1 MERHR
6 NNIGVLRL
14 LFALLV
20 IVGHAPEL
28 IDGSR
33 MRDPFTHVFH
43 ALSLGEVSVDAFFL
57 LSGYLITQSMTRSS
71 SLGEYLKRRVLR
83 IYPAFV
89 LAWLVTVYAA
99 GPLVGGHPASPGV
112 RPLLGITVLAIPP
125 RLPGALSGLPYPLLN
140 GAMWTIQYEFACY
153 LMIAALGIL
162 GFLQRR
168 GTIVVATSV
177 VTVAYLANH
186 CGIGPQQ
193 GAVHEAIRF
202 TCIFLMGSLFFL
214 FRDAIFSHLTGGIAL
229 LAACVASVLMFH
241 DGRFAELALM
251 TFGATALFWVAF
263 RASLGR
269 LQRVNDDWD
278 ISYGVYLYGW
288 PIEILILWH
297 ARGISPWA
305 LAALALPCAVL
316 AGAASWWGLEKWTK
330 DLFRAPSRSARLA
343 LAESQGVPV
352 A

>member
-6 NNIGVLRL
+6 NNIGLLRL

-33 MRDPFTHVFH
+33 MRDPFTHFFH

-57 LSGYLITQSMTRSS
+57 LSGYLITQSMMRSS
-71 SLGEYLKRRVLR
+71 SLADYLRRRVLR

-89 LAWLVTVYAA
+89 LAWIVSVYAF
-99 GPLVGGHPASPGV
+99 GPAVGGHPALLGI
-112 RPLLGITVLAIPP
+112 RPLLGIAVLAIPP

-153 LMIAALGIL
+153 LMIAALGVL

-168 GTIVVATSV
+168 GTILV
-177 VTVAYLANH
+177 VTAVTAAAYCANH
-186 CGIGPQQ
+186 CGIGPQK

-202 TCIFLMGSLFFL
+202 TCIFLIGSIFFL
-214 FRDAIFSHLTGGIAL
+214 FQDAIFPRLSRRVAL
-229 LAACVASVLMFH
+229 LSALIACVLMFH
-241 DGRFAELALM
+241 DGRFAELALI
-251 TFGATALFWVAF
+251 TVGATALFWLAF

-269 LQRVNDDWD
+269 LQRINDNWD
-278 ISYGVYLYGW
+278 VSYGVYLYGW
-288 PIEILILWH
+288 PIEMLILWH
-297 ARGISPWA
+297 ARGLSPWA
-305 LAALALPCAVL
+305 LAAVALPCAII
-316 AGAASWWGLEKWTK
+316 AGAASWWGLEKWTR
-330 DLFRAPSRSARLA
+330 DLFRAPSRTARQA